1 MEFLYFA
8 ILLSLLGFWFF
19 KLPGYKKKQKFFQ
32 LFKELTQEQ
41 RRSAI
46 NIADNKGNTAIHHAA
61 AYNAT
66 AVLQFLIDEGADL
79 EVKDNNGYTALHY
92 AASNNAKEAAKI
104 LLDAAQKTNKD
115 LLNKT
120 INKRAT
126 ALHIAAAKNANAVL
140 QLLIDKG
147 ADLDAADGYGRT
159 AQQPFIL
166 FEFSLG

>member
-92 AASNNAKEAAKI
+92 AASF
-104 LLDAAQKTNKD
+104 
-115 LLNKT
+115 LNFKFNIVCVPT
-120 INKRAT
+120 ISF
-126 ALHIAAAKNANAVL
+126 AVPSS
-140 QLLIDKG
+140 ISF
-147 ADLDAADGYGRT
+147 
-159 AQQPFIL
+159 FI
-166 FEFSLG
+166 